1 MDRSPRGRDPDV
13 DGVQRQLKIL
23 LHTMAYLLR
32 GRVFS
37 ASLAVLGLVFL
48 FLVSPGTS
56 RAGDDF
62 DDPFADLQALGD
74 EELAEARGGAVSLP
88 NGMTIEVTGSMK
100 LLADG
105 QEIAAGMMPGMDIGE
120 LALDHATQNLDLAG
134 QDAIVN
140 SLDGISLDQYREINF
155 FISNI
160 PKNVLSSQFLPEP
173 EINSSLAP

>member
-1 MDRSPRGRDPDV
+1 
-13 DGVQRQLKIL
+13 
-23 LHTMAYLLR
+23 
-32 GRVFS
+32 
-37 ASLAVLGLVFL
+37 
-48 FLVSPGTS
+48 
-56 RAGDDF
+56 
-62 DDPFADLQALGD
+62 
-74 EELAEARGGAVSLP
+74 
-88 NGMTIEVTGSMK
+88 MK